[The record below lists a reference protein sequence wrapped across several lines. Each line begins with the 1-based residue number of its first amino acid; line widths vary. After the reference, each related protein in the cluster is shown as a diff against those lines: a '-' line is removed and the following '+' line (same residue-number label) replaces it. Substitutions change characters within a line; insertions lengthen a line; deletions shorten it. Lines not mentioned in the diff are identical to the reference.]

1 MGTLGC
7 LIPFC
12 SVFLFPFW
20 FGFPFGFA
28 VFPLCFGFPLQL
40 IVALS
45 RSLQTPALTYPIL
58 GVSSPLW
65 VSVMNAPQNS
75 TNWEHF
81 CVSAADVCPLVT
93 AARRALCV
101 TAFSLGVTPEIPR
114 IHIFHRSPPRGAALS
129 WWVEM
134 PLSHWEADDFSG
146 CRDGKGMGLRAQ
158 RSLKQQNNVVCE
170 FTSA

>member
-1 MGTLGC
+1 
-7 LIPFC
+7 
-12 SVFLFPFW
+12 
-20 FGFPFGFA
+20 
-28 VFPLCFGFPLQL
+28 
-40 IVALS
+40 
-45 RSLQTPALTYPIL
+45 
-58 GVSSPLW
+58 
-65 VSVMNAPQNS
+65 MNAPQNS

-93 AARRALCV
+93 AARRALRV
-101 TAFSLGVTPEIPR
+101 TAFSLGVTPEIPTR